1 MKKILI
7 TLLKNIFAAAVAAAV
22 VIGVF
27 VLIGLVDASEFQN
40 YFFSTFL
47 AGLVVNYLRLWD
59 EKRKEKKDREC

>member
-1 MKKILI
+1 MKKNLI
-7 TLLKNIFAAAVAAAV
+7 TFVKIVIAAAVAAAV

-47 AGLVVNYLRLWD
+47 AALVGHYWRLWD

>member
-27 VLIGLVDASEFQN
+27 VLIGLVDASEFQD

-47 AGLVVNYLRLWD
+47 TMVIALYWRLWD

>member
-1 MKKILI
+1 MKKHLI

-27 VLIGLVDASEFQN
+27 VLIGLVDMSEFLH

-47 AGLVVNYLRLWD
+47 AALVGRYLQLWD

>member
-1 MKKILI
+1 MKKHLI

-27 VLIGLVDASEFQN
+27 VLIGLVDMSEFLH

-47 AGLVVNYLRLWD
+47 AALVGHYLQLWD